1 MYLGGRLFHQIFE
14 LGVPRAVDFSYM
26 DVKHLP
32 QKRLFRKR
40 VAYEIKSDSGAE
52 RAPRTQEMV
61 LGLGF

>member
-1 MYLGGRLFHQIFE
+1 
-14 LGVPRAVDFSYM
+14 M